1 MFSKPKVVISLMLA
15 HDAGLREVARA
26 MAKRI
31 DRMLLNA
38 YRKGRLDLH
47 AKYGRHKRLMY
58 TKILVWE
65 GLFYRLTS
73 LYIYIYMSV
82 YPSVCLQPFLCA
94 EISQNFNTSNFHQSF
109 KRL

>member
-31 DRMLLNA
+31 DRMLLDA

-58 TKILVWE
+58 SRILVWE

-73 LYIYIYMSV
+73 LYIYIY
-82 YPSVCLQPFLCA
+82 VCLPICLSPALFMCRN
-94 EISQNFNTSNFHQSF
+94 IS
-109 KRL
+109 KL